1 MKNVKP
7 WLKKYLRFV
16 ESYRDPS
23 GIKVQFEDLISI
35 VPRDKTKMLTKR
47 VENNTKFMK
56 QLQFIENTTK
66 NNGKWLFDRN
76 IFVNL
81 DFTSLHCEFI
91 SNLLST

>member
-1 MKNVKP
+1 
-7 WLKKYLRFV
+7 
-16 ESYRDPS
+16 
-23 GIKVQFEDLISI
+23 
-35 VPRDKTKMLTKR
+35 MLTKR

-81 DFTSLHCEFI
+81 DFTSLHCDFI